1 MYKYIRFIE
10 LMRRRQSAGVLSG
23 RRYVSTAINVPV
35 PKYQRTS
42 VSVVDGQA
50 PVGVVDG
57 RVVVAVVG
65 IYDTQFKQCKP
76 IQMLVVQT

>member
-1 MYKYIRFIE
+1 
-10 LMRRRQSAGVLSG
+10 MRRRQSAGVLSG

-50 PVGVVDG
+50 PVGVVESSWLLLVYMTSSLSSVSSLCGGAAPISDG
-57 RVVVAVVG
+57 LFF
-65 IYDTQFKQCKP
+65 YF
-76 IQMLVVQT
+76 